1 MKNIKT
7 NIGKGYL
14 RSKTH
19 QHAGKKV
26 KKRENKKKWKE
37 ADWIGRGNQRRLK
50 AGSTETQ
57 DLKKARSKYLG
68 FEDQHILYLNCS

>member
-1 MKNIKT
+1 MKNTKT

-19 QHAGKKV
+19 QDAGKTV
-26 KKRENKKKWKE
+26 KRSEDMKKWKE
-37 ADWIGRGNQRRLK
+37 ADWVRRGNQRPLR

-57 DLKKARSKYLG
+57 VLKKVRSKYLG
-68 FEDQHILYLNCS
+68 FEDQHILPLNCS